1 MALRELDF
9 AEMQDLQKRI
19 VKQDDDQYITRDDDL
34 WLDTVEDLKSVR
46 LELLK
51 YKDLLKR
58 EEKLKDQLI
67 SLSMEKDSKGGGIK
81 LRKMSRKGNVEVG
94 LIPELWGIDLDTY
107 RKPSTEYWQV
117 SEDV

>member
-1 MALRELDF
+1 MGLRELDL

-19 VKQDDDQYITRDDDL
+19 VKQETDNYIIRSDDL
-34 WLDTVEDLKSVR
+34 WLDTVEDLKLVR

-51 YKDLLKR
+51 YKDLLKK
-58 EEKLKDQLI
+58 EEKLRDQLI
-67 SLSMEKDSKGGGIK
+67 SLSMEKDCKGGGIK
-81 LRKMSRKGNVEVG
+81 LRKMSRKGNIEIG
-94 LIPELWGIDLDTY
+94 LIPELWGIDLEAY

>member
-1 MALRELDF
+1 MGLRELDF
-9 AEMQDLQKRI
+9 AELQDLQKRI
-19 VKQDDDQYITRDDDL
+19 VKEDDDKYIIRGDDL
-34 WLDTVEDLKSVR
+34 WLDTVADLKKVR
-46 LELLK
+46 QELLK
-51 YKDLLKR
+51 YKDLLKK
-58 EEKLKDQLI
+58 EEELKAQLI

-117 SEDV
+117 SDE